1 MVWQDTAIFIINL
14 VFAYA
19 LVPQVWKGFK
29 EKKPHIAFQTGI
41 LNTFLVYAMAIIF
54 FTLGLYL
61 SVGISLF
68 NGTLWLILFIQSIIY
83 K

>member
-1 MVWQDTAIFIINL
+1 MVWQDTAIFIINI

-19 LVPQVWKGFK
+19 LIPQVWKGFK

-41 LNTFLVYAMAIIF
+41 LNTILVSAMAIVF

-61 SVGISLF
+61 SVIISLF
-68 NGTLWLILFIQSIIY
+68 NGILWLTLFIQSIIY